1 MPLRNTALGIGG
13 QIVQTNIV
21 GVPPEDVTELIK
33 QQGKLSA
40 LLEEKIERLGEA
52 LELKDGQMRAA
63 LKIVYEADVPS
74 EQQGAK
80 LIEIAERFKALLA
93 PSLATPGDTP
103 KIVGLKNDTRTAIEA
118 GDLASA
124 DEFLARVEGEQR
136 QSL

>member
-1 MPLRNTALGIGG
+1 MPLRNAALGIGS

-21 GVPPEDVTELIK
+21 GVPPEDIAELIK

-40 LLEEKIERLGEA
+40 LLEEKNARLAEA
-52 LELKDGQMRAA
+52 LELKDGQVRAA

-80 LIEIAERFKALLA
+80 LIEIAKRFKALLA
-93 PSLATPGDTP
+93 GSLTTPDDTS
-103 KIVGLKNDTRTAIEA
+103 KIVGLKNDVRAAIEA

-124 DEFLARVEGEQR
+124 
-136 QSL
+136 